1 MFFSAMSVLRSSGMS
16 WMQRKLQLV
25 AAHKAEFE
33 LELVDSWK
41 HVDNVYI
48 SETETINYDSS
59 P

>member
-1 MFFSAMSVLRSSGMS
+1 
-16 WMQRKLQLV
+16 MQRKLQLV